1 MLLDGSNPYTSGGP
15 AQIELMPEDFEF
27 HISDTNL
34 KAVSREADWLVLYY
48 IGADNNLA
56 EQLFENVRQLKSMG
70 SSERVHVCVFFSG
83 PWLTDSFFAR
93 LNPGGTLVD
102 DMIGRFIKV
111 PCNDPKVMGEILTNT
126 IHLFPARRR
135 LMVLSSHGNGWAG
148 MLRSDDLHKEL
159 CRSGRLRFPLPSLD
173 TWEQRIADCNRSE
186 MSRINAHR
194 QALGID
200 QPTTRPRMLDVVALD
215 ACHMGNIEA
224 LQPFVQCAHFVISSE
239 EREADCGYPADHL
252 LRVLLDNPDIDSE
265 TLARRLVIL
274 AAEAQAKRMRE
285 VGVDEDAVTQTA
297 FDLSHWERV
306 CAAIGRLGASLV
318 EQMTQTGVEAVAI
331 AVTNTYGLPLGCRD
345 IKGFAENL
353 QNGDLSPRVR
363 QAAAEVSSLFE
374 GDGFIIESRVP
385 GGRYLPNGLSV
396 NLPDP
401 PAFDPRYLSVMST
414 MPDDFAP
421 WVHFLEVRA
430 LLSRQKDGLSPAV
443 MDYIRDLNSTVN
455 PETPDTGMELSDPPT
470 PK

>member
-1 MLLDGSNPYTSGGP
+1 MLLDGTNPYVSGGP
-15 AQIELMPEDFEF
+15 TQIVLTPEDFEF

-48 IGADNNLA
+48 IGADNDLA

-93 LNPGGTLVD
+93 LNPGCALVD

-111 PCNDPKVMGEILTNT
+111 PYNNPKVMGEILSNT
-126 IHLFPARRR
+126 INLFRARRR

-148 MLRSDDLHKEL
+148 ILRSDDLHKEL
-159 CRSGRLRFPLPSLD
+159 CRTGRFRFPLPGLD
-173 TWEQRIADCNRSE
+173 TWEKRMSDCNNSE
-186 MSRINAHR
+186 LSRIYAHR
-194 QALGID
+194 QAMGID
-200 QPTTRPRMLDVVALD
+200 QPDTRPRMLDVVALD

-224 LQPFVQCAHFVISSE
+224 LQPFIQFANYVVASE
-239 EREADCGYPADHL
+239 EREADCGYPADRL
-252 LRVLLDNPDIDSE
+252 LRVLLDDPDIDSE
-265 TLARRLVIL
+265 TLVRRLVDL
-274 AAEAQAKRMRE
+274 AAEAQAKRMRDA
-285 VGVDEDAVTQTA
+285 GANEDAVTQTA
-297 FDLSHWERV
+297 FALSHWDRV

-318 EQMTQTGVEAVAI
+318 EHMTQTGVEAVTT

-374 GDGFIIESRVP
+374 GDGFVIESRVP
-385 GGRYLPNGLSV
+385 GGRYLPNGLSI

-401 PAFDPRYLSVMST
+401 PVFDPQYLSVMST
-414 MPDDFAP
+414 MPDGFAP

-430 LLSRQKDGLSPAV
+430 LLSRQKDGLSPAI
-443 MDYIRDLNSTVN
+443 MDYIRDMNSTG
-455 PETPDTGMELSDPPT
+455 E
-470 PK
+470 